1 MKVVFITFFRESK
14 GGGVGRVSY
23 EIAQAFAQQDHK
35 TVLIRPGEKTQ
46 LKKVAP
52 HLEYLQIRSIGE
64 GDVAIPYLTVSNLKF
79 LFNFL
84 EKFSPQIVH
93 GHDFGPLTL
102 ATQFWAINHEI
113 PFIYTTHVLL
123 TKPADF
129 AINEFS
135 KILKRLMDTTL
146 MKKYF
151 FSFFKNC

>member
-23 EIAQAFAQQDHK
+23 EIAQAFAQQDHQ
-35 TVLIRPGEKTQ
+35 TVLICPGEKTQ
-46 LKKVAP
+46 LKKVTP
-52 HLEYLQIRSIGE
+52 HLKYLQIRSIGE
-64 GDVAIPYLTVSNLKF
+64 GDVAIPYLTVPNLKF

-102 ATQFWAINHEI
+102 ATQFWAINHKI

-135 KILKRLMDTTL
+135 KILKRLMDTT
-146 MKKYF
+146 
-151 FSFFKNC
+151 